1 MRDAWQDAEAVA
13 EYVHSVRGAA
23 PVMQFIERP
32 TLQALV
38 GQVRGQD
45 VVDLG
50 CGAGDFARQCA
61 EAGAA
66 SAVAVDRSAEMLRY
80 AVPAPGVHYVEAR
93 MESITLPASS
103 ADLVVSSMALDFV
116 EDAGGVVR
124 RAFDWLRSGGWLV
137 FTVQHPIVTASTHA
151 QWVHEAG
158 TSSAWPVDSYLTE
171 GPRTESRGDLAVTRC
186 HRPVARWVMW
196 VLDAGFRL
204 DALAEPGGSPEGWSA
219 AKGLLEENAKR
230 PRILAVRAERPAS
243 GRGAP
248 AG

>member
-80 AVPAPGVHYVEAR
+80 AVPAPGFTMWR
-93 MESITLPASS
+93 
-103 ADLVVSSMALDFV
+103 F
-116 EDAGGVVR
+116 AG
-124 RAFDWLRSGGWLV
+124 
-137 FTVQHPIVTASTHA
+137 
-151 QWVHEAG
+151 
-158 TSSAWPVDSYLTE
+158 
-171 GPRTESRGDLAVTRC
+171 SR
-186 HRPVARWVMW
+186 
-196 VLDAGFRL
+196 
-204 DALAEPGGSPEGWSA
+204 
-219 AKGLLEENAKR
+219 
-230 PRILAVRAERPAS
+230 
-243 GRGAP
+243 
-248 AG
+248 